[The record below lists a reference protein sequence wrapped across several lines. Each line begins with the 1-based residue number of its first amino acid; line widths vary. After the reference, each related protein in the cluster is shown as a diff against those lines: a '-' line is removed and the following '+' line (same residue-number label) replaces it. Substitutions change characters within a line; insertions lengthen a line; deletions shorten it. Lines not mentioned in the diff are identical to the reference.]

1 MIDVLIV
8 DDHAVVREGMKK
20 ILEDDKFIKVT
31 GEASDAPSAMELVWD
46 NEYDVIVLDISMPGI
61 SGLELISQIKDE
73 LPDTPILI
81 LSMYPEEQFATRV
94 LKAGASGYLNKESA
108 PEKLVKAVKKV
119 YEGGFYV
126 SPNLAEELV
135 HTLKGDHDQPPHEL
149 LTDREY
155 EVFLRI
161 INGKELKEIAA
172 ELNISVKTVS
182 TYRTRMLKKLD
193 LKNNV
198 ELTLYAVK
206 NNLVDSET

>member
-20 ILEDDKFIKVT
+20 ILSADDFIQVT
-31 GEASDAPSAMELVWD
+31 GEASDAPSALDLIWN

-61 SGLELISQIKDE
+61 SGLELIGQIKDE
-73 LPDTPILI
+73 HPETPILI

-94 LKAGASGYLNKESA
+94 LKAGAAGYLNKESA
-108 PEKLVKAVKKV
+108 PENLVTAVKKV
-119 YEGGFYV
+119 YEGGHYV
-126 SPNLAEELV
+126 SPEVAEQLV
-135 HTLKGDHDQPPHEL
+135 HSLQGDHDQTLHEL

-155 EVFLRI
+155 EVFMRI
-161 INGKELKEIAA
+161 VHGKELKEIGA

-182 TYRTRMLKKLD
+182 TYRTRMLNKLN

-198 ELTLYAVK
+198 ELALYAVK
-206 NNLVDSET
+206 HNLIEDA

>member
-1 MIDVLIV
+1 MIEVLIV

-20 ILEDDKFIKVT
+20 ILSSDDFVKVT
-31 GEASDAPSAMELVWD
+31 GEANDAPSALELVWN

-73 LPDTPILI
+73 HPDTPILI

-94 LKAGASGYLNKESA
+94 LKAGAAGYLNKESA
-108 PEKLVKAVKKV
+108 PENLVQAVKKV
-119 YEGGFYV
+119 YEGGHYV
-126 SPNLAEELV
+126 SPKVAEQLV
-135 HTLKGDHDQPPHEL
+135 HTLQGDKDGPPHEL

-155 EVFLRI
+155 EVFMRI
-161 INGKELKEIAA
+161 VNGKELKEIAA

-182 TYRTRMLKKLD
+182 TYRTRMLNKLE

-198 ELTLYAVK
+198 ELALYAVK
-206 NNLVDSET
+206 HNLVEGS